1 MNKFSLD
8 TNSSIEWLEAGKIL
22 VHPTESIWGLG
33 CDAFNENAV
42 DLIFKI
48 KKRNKNKSF
57 ILLIK
62 SLESFQ
68 KYLENI
74 KEIDKK
80 YLSQFWPGP
89 YTFLIRYNDK
99 LPAHLKNNT
108 GKIALR
114 VSNHL
119 PIKRLFN
126 TYNGYIVST
135 SANISGKNNLDDPNE
150 IINFFEYDEMAYYD
164 EILGENIT
172 PSKIIDLESRT
183 VIRE

>member
-1 MNKFSLD
+1 MKLKQK
-8 TNSSIEWLEAGKIL
+8 SSWITYKEMTKRVRSKTVKSWL
-22 VHPTESIWGLG
+22 TEDGPITKRISAKEDFEL
-33 CDAFNENAV
+33 N
-42 DLIFKI
+42 LIRDEI
-48 KKRNKNKSF
+48 GEVS
-57 ILLIK
+57 
-62 SLESFQ
+62 
-68 KYLENI
+68 
-74 KEIDKK
+74 EIDKK

-89 YTFLIRYNDK
+89 YTFLIRYNEK
-99 LPAHLKNNT
+99 LPVHLKNNT

-119 PIKRLFN
+119 PTKQLFK

-150 IINFFEYDEMAYYD
+150 IINFFECDEMAYYD

>member
-1 MNKFSLD
+1 MKLKQK
-8 TNSSIEWLEAGKIL
+8 SSWITYKEMTKQ
-22 VHPTESIWGLG
+22 VRSKT
-33 CDAFNENAV
+33 
-42 DLIFKI
+42 
-48 KKRNKNKSF
+48 
-57 ILLIK
+57 IK
-62 SLESFQ
+62 SWLAEDGPITKRISAKEDFE
-68 KYLENI
+68 LNLIRDEI
-74 KEIDKK
+74 GEVSEIDKK

-119 PIKRLFN
+119 PIKQLFK

-150 IINFFEYDEMAYYD
+150 IINFFEYNEMAYYD